1 MSAMSADRIAA
12 GPQDHGRQEPGGRGM
27 TALAPA
33 SGGFSA
39 REECKALAQAITIR
53 ARVKLFQAYAC
64 LYESWVAEDQIKR
77 DEARQP
83 QPGAQPAGGP
93 ASPPDLPAAGRHAI
107 STPPGRAGQHGRRK
121 AWSGLRRWIR

>member
-12 GPQDHGRQEPGGRGM
+12 GPQDHGSQEPGGRGM
-27 TALAPA
+27 TAPAPA

-39 REECKALAQAITIR
+39 REECTALAQAITIR
-53 ARVKLFQAYAC
+53 ARVKLVQAYAC
-64 LYESWVAEDQIKR
+64 LYESWMAEDQINR
-77 DEARQP
+77 DEARQT

-107 STPPGRAGQHGRRK
+107 GTPPGRTGLHSRRK
-121 AWSGLRRWIR
+121 TWSGLRRWIR